1 MHPEEQKPSISES
14 SPDLSSEISLP
25 SKISESDPQQNRDI
39 RLANAKIVS
48 PTSPTQG
55 ELFLPKLN
63 KDKLTILES
72 QEKTRAEL
80 ARFLVQIL
88 SRTIIASFSLF
99 IGLLILSIFIDE
111 KKSSS
116 FEKTSSLVKESIMV
130 IFTAQISIVAT
141 ALGFYFGSKSNQD

>member
-1 MHPEEQKPSISES
+1 MHPEEQKPPISES
-14 SPDLSSEISLP
+14 SADLFPKLRLPNETSEDDS
-25 SKISESDPQQNRDI
+25 QQNKNMNF
-39 RLANAKIVS
+39 ANAKTI
-48 PTSPTQG
+48 TPTQG
-55 ELFLPKLN
+55 ELWFPTTN
-63 KDKLTILES
+63 TEKLTIPES

-116 FEKTSSLVKESIMV
+116 FDKTSALVKESIMV